1 MKDTTYRSIPAVG
14 TGDRTPC
21 PYFIKLE
28 YAVNDT
34 SWRSQP
40 QRINE
45 FAKARSNVKIT
56 RSSSALTCL
65 SKRTACL
72 YNTAISLNKI
82 DHKKMW
88 VSSRILIYPRMH

>member
-1 MKDTTYRSIPAVG
+1 MPSAGGHDTAYSRFMKDTTYRSIPAVG
-14 TGDRTPC
+14 TGNPTPC

-45 FAKARSNVKIT
+45 FAA
-56 RSSSALTCL
+56 SAIERQNHPLLIRINLPQQTDSL
-65 SKRTACL
+65 S
-72 YNTAISLNKI
+72 
-82 DHKKMW
+82 
-88 VSSRILIYPRMH
+88 V